1 MVTKSQEPHEGE
13 LVKQAQ
19 IPETPKSVLTD
30 EDKRNLNLAV
40 LSKNTN
46 VMNPTEYAQLK
57 KMANEFWS
65 SNALNDSFDNV
76 EQVIMALSAGRE
88 MGMGFIE
95 SINGLYFVK
104 GKLNIY
110 GKATPSALRRHGWR
124 ITYSDESQESC
135 TATIRNIDTGEEI
148 TDTYTF
154 EDAELSGFTTDRFG
168 MKVGWK
174 PGANRKRKLR
184 YGVLSLIIH
193 TYIPEVIGA
202 AAGIAEYSRDY
213 IDSTENLSQATS
225 TIIDNKNAV
234 TERIRRATEKAREME
249 DADT

>member
-1 MVTKSQEPHEGE
+1 MSTEKDEISPVAQPAEQ
-13 LVKQAQ
+13 KQG
-19 IPETPKSVLTD
+19 VLTD
-30 EDKRNLNLAV
+30 EDKRQLNMAV
-40 LSKNTN
+40 LTEKTA
-46 VMNPTEYAQLK
+46 VMDPTAHAQMK
-57 KMANEFWS
+57 KVAEEFWS
-65 SNALNDSFDNV
+65 SGALNDSFENV
-76 EQVIMALSAGRE
+76 NQVIMALAAGRE

-124 ITYSDESQESC
+124 ITYSNETQESC
-135 TATIRNIDTGEEI
+135 TATLRNIDTGEEI
-148 TDTYTF
+148 TDTFTF
-154 EDAELSGFTTDRFG
+154 EEAELSGFTKDKYGT
-168 MKVGWK
+168 KVGWR

-213 IDSTENLSQATS
+213 VESAEVIQTNDAAKVDAKEA
-225 TIIDNKNAV
+225 AA
-234 TERIRRATEKAREME
+234 ERIRRATEKAQELE
-249 DADT
+249 DADS

>member
-1 MVTKSQEPHEGE
+1 MAKDTDN
-13 LVKQAQ
+13 AA
-19 IPETPKSVLTD
+19 PEVQPPTEQNKGVLTD
-30 EDKRNLNLAV
+30 ADKRQLNMAV
-40 LSKNTN
+40 LTEKTS
-46 VMNPTEYAQLK
+46 VMDPTAHAQMK
-57 KMANEFWS
+57 KVAEEFWNS
-65 SNALNDSFDNV
+65 GALNDSFANV
-76 EQVIMALSAGRE
+76 NQVIMALAAGRE

-124 ITYSDESQESC
+124 IAYSEESQESC

-154 EDAELSGFTTDRFG
+154 EEAELSGFTKDKYG
-168 MKVGWK
+168 LKVGWK

-202 AAGIAEYSRDY
+202 AAGIAEYSQEY
-213 IDSTENLSQATS
+213 HEAAESTVLQTEEAAKADAKQA
-225 TIIDNKNAV
+225 AA
-234 TERIRRATEKAREME
+234 ERIRRATEKAKELE
-249 DADT
+249 DADS